1 MPHALKT
8 IEGIATIVIAIY
20 VASIG
25 TFQWFTARDKLR
37 LDLYNRR
44 FDVYLAALDFMQALM
59 VWSSVPDTERLPKR
73 IAFIR
78 ASRESRFLFADD
90 PRIVQ
95 LLDEFNT
102 RSFKVTG
109 YVEELSKYVAIMPKE
124 TLAAYDEKQS
134 SLEWI
139 MASISKIET
148 LMMPYLAFGLRS
160 RVRKQKQPKL

>member
-1 MPHALKT
+1 MTDALKI
-8 IEGIATIVIAIY
+8 IEGIATVVIALY

-25 TFQWFTARDKLR
+25 TFQWFTARDKIR
-37 LDLYNRR
+37 LDLYDRR
-44 FDVYLAALDFMQALM
+44 FEVYLSALDFMQALM
-59 VWSSVPDTERLPKR
+59 MWTSVPSEERLPKR

-90 PRIVQ
+90 VRIFH

-109 YVEELSKYVAIMPKE
+109 YIEELSKYMAIMPKE

-134 SLEWI
+134 SMEWI
-139 MASISKIET
+139 MASIAELET
-148 LMMPYLAFGLRS
+148 LMMPYLAFRHRS
-160 RVRKQKQPKL
+160 RVRKPKRST